1 MKFNLFTAKS
11 LANRHPEPKSDQLY
25 LDIKIA
31 NYVRYKRR
39 GKYVVGRFYK
49 EVTNYPVMDP
59 IAMGLALRYLRIKPT
74 RYHLNGIDCTEEV
87 NASLDNFVTKTFGR

>member
-39 GKYVVGRFYK
+39 GAVRGNGHTMRTRERGRGAGGVGG
-49 EVTNYPVMDP
+49 
-59 IAMGLALRYLRIKPT
+59 AAGA
-74 RYHLNGIDCTEEV
+74 
-87 NASLDNFVTKTFGR
+87 